1 MSSRARSRV
10 GPPPNIGQQ
19 RLSTSGAGGSGFGGL
34 GVGRGV
40 SGIVGATTVTSVTAV
55 SSSPEGGFLVA

>member
-19 RLSTSGAGGSGFGGL
+19 RLSTSGAGSGFGGL

>member
-19 RLSTSGAGGSGFGGL
+19 RLSTSGTGAGSGFGL

-40 SGIVGATTVTSVTAV
+40 SGTVGATTVTSVTAV
-55 SSSPEGGFLVA
+55 SSSPEGGFLVT